1 MIFSSPVKIF
11 SVSAEVFSVAMIL
24 YLRSHCCRILT
35 VLPVRASVYRVC
47 SKSCC
52 DMYEKLVLQSTKVFM
67 YHVKVRSQPVL
78 VYRA

>member
-1 MIFSSPVKIF
+1 MYPEFLSPSFILPSKYSFMIFSSPVKVF
-11 SVSAEVFSVAMIL
+11 SVSAVFSVAMIL

-52 DMYEKLVLQSTKVFM
+52 DMYEKLVL
-67 YHVKVRSQPVL
+67 
-78 VYRA
+78 